1 MRRPPSPLAPPW
13 GDESIG
19 YERFAQPLLD
29 RYCVHCHRGKT
40 EGSAQPDLR
49 LRPAVSLFKEP
60 YLTLVGRAGWGN
72 PAENALAGAGVAGAI
87 PVETMDDT
95 KLDPQALATLRPMT
109 TLSFRSRLVELA
121 AGGNHHGVKA
131 DLLSLRRL
139 MAWVDANCPFLGDE
153 ELRQVGDPDFPGIDE
168 LPVRPRVRTAPII
181 QRP

>member
-1 MRRPPSPLAPPW
+1 M
-13 GDESIG
+13 
-19 YERFAQPLLD
+19 D